1 MCFGAQDRPSTA
13 ELGDRLQG
21 VLDEVA
27 GQDVDALRPDQA
39 AAWLKGV
46 QRAINRLESERTRR
60 VRAFDGGGD
69 FAPEDATSTAAW
81 LSEHLHLTS
90 NAAYALVRTAK
101 RLEETPEAEGAFA
114 RGEFGFVHAMI
125 VSRTLEQ
132 VRAAAPQQCR
142 QAERF
147 LVEQARSS
155 DASDLS
161 TTALNLRY
169 QLDQDGFLEDENRRR
184 RDRWLH
190 LRELQNGSGAF
201 HLEGRL
207 DAEGGVTLRT
217 ALQSVM
223 GPRRGPVRDRPSPP
237 GRRRPAGAGR
247 RAAAPDLD
255 GRHLHASPGAGLAG
269 GPAGLA
275 AAGLGRDGEA
285 AQLRRPGHAHSGGL
299 ERRSPARGQ
308 GAADLPDRPAPGGRV
323 PGRRVCGQRLPSA
336 PGGL

>member
-1 MCFGAQDRPSTA
+1 MCLGALAQPSNA
-13 ELGDRLQG
+13 DLGERLRT

-27 GQDVDALRPDQA
+27 GQNLDALCPDQA
-39 AAWLKGV
+39 ATWLEDV
-46 QRAINRLESERTRR
+46 QRGINRLESERTRR
-60 VRAFDGGGD
+60 VRAFDAGGD

-90 NAAYALVRTAK
+90 NAAYALVRTAR

-169 QLDQDGFLEDENRRR
+169 QLDQDGTDVK
-184 RDRWLH
+184 
-190 LRELQNGSGAF
+190 GK
-201 HLEGRL
+201 
-207 DAEGGVTLRT
+207 
-217 ALQSVM
+217 
-223 GPRRGPVRDRPSPP
+223 
-237 GRRRPAGAGR
+237 
-247 RAAAPDLD
+247 
-255 GRHLHASPGAGLAG
+255 
-269 GPAGLA
+269 
-275 AAGLGRDGEA
+275 
-285 AQLRRPGHAHSGGL
+285 SGGSTVQT
-299 ERRSPARGQ
+299 RSES
-308 GAADLPDRPAPGGRV
+308 AA
-323 PGRRVCGQRLPSA
+323 
-336 PGGL
+336 